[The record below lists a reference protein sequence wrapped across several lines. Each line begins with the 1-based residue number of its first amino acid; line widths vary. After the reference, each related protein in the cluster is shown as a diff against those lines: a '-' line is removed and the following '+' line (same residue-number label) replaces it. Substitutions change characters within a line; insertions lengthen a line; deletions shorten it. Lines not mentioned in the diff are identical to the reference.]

1 MLTVSANCPHVAS
14 VQTGGLRPAGF
25 DGFDALNGPPV
36 NVTLGLDGESVAPGG
51 EVAAASAAGSTVK
64 RTTDSQR
71 FMKSLSCSEV
81 SLPGCV
87 GDVTQVRK
95 SLSRIVPVA

>member
-14 VQTGGLRPAGF
+14 VQTGGFSPAGF

-36 NVTLGLDGESVAPGG
+36 NVTLGLDGESVALGG
-51 EVAAASAAGSTVK
+51 LVAAARGAGSTGKK
-64 RTTDSQR
+64 RNDSQR

-81 SLPGCV
+81 SLPDCV

-95 SLSRIVPVA
+95 SLSSI